1 MSKNYKY
8 VKMYNKPQQT
18 NNSPYELVLE
28 EVSSSVPQ
36 IPVLL
41 IQRGMYARQFGKR
54 YWKAKGS
61 VFRRSPNRAGSHLSG
76 YTLHTRELLFV
87 WSILM
92 HFEDSVWIHPLFT
105 APHERFSSSLLPP
118 PPSPLSVSLFLV
130 LTGKSDGDHLPIA
143 SL

>member
-18 NNSPYELVLE
+18 NNSAYELVLE

-41 IQRGMYARQFGKR
+41 IQRGMYARQFGKQ

-61 VFRRSPNRAGSHLSG
+61 VFRRSPNMAGLNLSG
-76 YTLHTRELLFV
+76 YTLHTKELLFA

-92 HFEDSVWIHPLFT
+92 HFEDSVWS
-105 APHERFSSSLLPP
+105 A
-118 PPSPLSVSLFLV
+118 SPIYCS
-130 LTGKSDGDHLPIA
+130 T
-143 SL
+143 